1 LTLFSV
7 LILIF
12 GLTIDSAAIFASNLN
27 VTSTLLASLQAF
39 WSISS
44 STPTLQPADFII
56 PPSTILNLLF
66 LSESVS
72 FLNNPPLSIFVI
84 YSPLL

>member
-1 LTLFSV
+1 MFHYNTALFFLTNTLFSV

-27 VTSTLLASLQAF
+27 VSNPSSLFTSL

-66 LSESVS
+66 LR
-72 FLNNPPLSIFVI
+72 IC
-84 YSPLL
+84 